1 MSSVTIPRQPAQR
14 VHYQSAECTG
24 TEQRLQDCNLTRG
37 TRGSRNCRN
46 VPFVICSILELATTV
61 QLEQRYV
68 LNENDPDGLLCLSV
82 SGTFNTA
89 IVLQFQASDGTASGE
104 YMDITAH
111 CVNVLACIWTRC
123 VLEVFLN
130 LNFRRH

>member
-1 MSSVTIPRQPAQR
+1 MSSVTLPRLQTQR

-37 TRGSRNCRN
+37 TRESGECES
-46 VPFVICSILELATTV
+46 VPFIVCSLATTV

-68 LNENDPDGLLCLSV
+68 INEGDPDGLLCLSV

-89 IVLQFQASDGTASGE
+89 IVLQFQVSDGTASGE
-104 YMDITAH
+104 YTYK
-111 CVNVLACIWTRC
+111 C
-123 VLEVFLN
+123 
-130 LNFRRH
+130 RHYCTLC